1 MNTEL
6 YILLTIRND
15 KYKFGLSD
23 IEVMLTNKF
32 LKYRKDLDDILNDKL
47 PEINGKLKA
56 SGIKE
61 IKVITREEYDKS

>member
-1 MNTEL
+1 
-6 YILLTIRND
+6 
-15 KYKFGLSD
+15 
-23 IEVMLTNKF
+23 MLTDEF

-56 SGIKE
+56 SGIKG